1 MVGLYYHFHVMIG
14 TSCMLCDIAFTILD
28 YTCNNI
34 YLFFG
39 DFICGKFNYQVVP
52 SVAIGFTMYDLMKLW
67 LEVPSR
73 DNAAVAVA
81 RER

>member
-1 MVGLYYHFHVMIG
+1 MVNL
-14 TSCMLCDIAFTILD
+14 L
-28 YTCNNI
+28 
-34 YLFFG
+34 
-39 DFICGKFNYQVVP
+39 YQVVP

-73 DNAAVAVA
+73 DNAAVA